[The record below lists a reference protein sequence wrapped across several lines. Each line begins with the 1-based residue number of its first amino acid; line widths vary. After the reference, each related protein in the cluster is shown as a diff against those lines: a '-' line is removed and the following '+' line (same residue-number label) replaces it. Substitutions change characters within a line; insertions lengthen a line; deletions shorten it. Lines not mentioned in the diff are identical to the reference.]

1 MPFVVDA
8 SVAACWL
15 MPDERHPLADAAYAR
30 IASDPAITP
39 VLWWFEL
46 RNLLLVNERRG
57 RLDSAKTARALRLLR
72 ALPITIDSAEDED
85 TLMELARQH
94 RLTVYDAAYLE
105 LALRRGFP
113 LATLDTALASAAR
126 AEAVPLVGDEKPA

>member
-30 IASDPAITP
+30 IAGDPAITP
-39 VLWWFEL
+39 VLWRFEL

-72 ALPITIDSAEDED
+72 ELPITIDSAEDED

>member
-1 MPFVVDA
+1 MPFDVDA

-39 VLWWFEL
+39 VLWRFEL

-72 ALPITIDSAEDED
+72 ELPITIDSAEDED

>member
-39 VLWWFEL
+39 VLWRFEL

>member
-39 VLWWFEL
+39 VLWRFEL

-94 RLTVYDAAYLE
+94 RLTVHDAAYLE

>member
-15 MPDERHPLADAAYAR
+15 MPDERHPLADAAYAS